1 MNIIIVGGG
10 KVGGL
15 LAEQLLDEGHDIT
28 VIDKNERVVEQLG
41 NTLDIIGYVGNG
53 ATYSVLQSVDI
64 ANCDLLIAVTASD
77 EVNMLCCLAAH
88 KLGAKHTVA
97 RVRNP
102 EYSEQLYALKEDLG
116 LSMAI
121 NPERAAAGEIARILR
136 FPSATKVELFARGR
150 VELVSCRVPEGDCM
164 LGNMRLADLP
174 QRIGAKVLI
183 CAVERDDEVAI
194 PSGDFVI
201 QSGDVLY
208 ITGDHSEMA
217 RMFKRLRLLVNRAR
231 SVLIAG
237 GGRITY
243 YLSETLLREGV
254 EVKIIER
261 DFDCAAELGARLPK
275 AVVLHGDAS
284 DHELLMEEG
293 IEKHDAFVALTGLDE
308 GNILSALYAH
318 HLHVGKVITKVNSSN
333 LVALI
338 KNSGLESI
346 ISPKLITANSIL
358 RYVRALDAGQSGGD
372 VQSLYKIV
380 GGRVEVLEFYARVGG
395 EYLDVPLREL
405 HLKKNTLIAC
415 IVRKGKTIIPGGA
428 DCIRVRDSVLVVSAD
443 QRLNELADI
452 IEE

>member
-15 LAEQLLDEGHDIT
+15 LAEQLQGEGHDIT
-28 VIDKNERVVEQLG
+28 VVDRNERVVEQLG

-53 ATYSVLQSVDI
+53 ATYAVLQAVNVGD
-64 ANCDLLIAVTASD
+64 CDLLIAVTTSD
-77 EVNMLCCLAAH
+77 EVNMLCCLAGH

-116 LSMAI
+116 LSMVI

-150 VELVSCRVPEGDCM
+150 VELVSCRVPENSM
-164 LGNMRLADLP
+164 LDNMKLIDMP
-174 QRIGAKVLI
+174 QRIKAKVLI
-183 CAVERDDEVAI
+183 CAVERDDEVTI

-201 QSGDVLY
+201 KSGDELY
-208 ITGDHSEMA
+208 FTGDHSEMA
-217 RMFKRLRLLVNRAR
+217 KAFKKIHLLVNRAR
-231 SVLIAG
+231 SVLIVG

-261 DFDCAAELGARLPK
+261 DRDRATELGSLLPR
-275 AVVLHGDAS
+275 ATVLLGDAA

-293 IEKHDAFVALTGLDE
+293 IAQHDAFVALTGLDE

-318 HLHVGKVITKVNSSN
+318 RVHVGKVIAKVNNGN
-333 LVALI
+333 LVNLI

-346 ISPKLITANSIL
+346 IAPKTITANNIL
-358 RYVRALDAGQSGGD
+358 RYVRALAAGQSGGD
-372 VQSLYKIV
+372 VQSLYRVV
-380 GGRVEVLEFYARVGG
+380 GGRVEVLEFLAHDEGA
-395 EYLDVPLREL
+395 YLGVPLRDL
-405 HLKKNTLIAC
+405 PLKKNILLAC
-415 IVRKGKTIIPGGA
+415 IVRKGKTIIPGGG
-428 DCIRVRDSVLVVSAD
+428 DCIMPSDSVLVVTAD
-443 QRLNELADI
+443 ERFTELSDI
-452 IEE
+452 LEA